1 MAPPHLVRGV
11 IDEDG
16 KDRWP
21 SPVPPSTHASARAAF
36 LATRLLER
44 VVSDG
49 TGRRAA
55 KWGLQTAWEARPV
68 PPTTHGTRGLPGLP
82 TSWPWLFGCF
92 DKSGDLGLTGS
103 KAALPTWSRFVADTG
118 QRVERFSPPDGVVEM
133 TFCPDD
139 HQPAGDPVV
148 CEDAYT
154 EYVSAS
160 APPMVP
166 KRQADGT
173 VVLEEP
179 GLIGQAWD
187 RITSDTPEPT
197 TPAEAP
203 DSDGRKRW
211 WRRSGG

>member
-1 MAPPHLVRGV
+1 MRGV

-55 KWGLQTAWEARPV
+55 KWGLAEGVGGKTGTTDNARDAWFAGFTDELAV
-68 PPTTHGTRGLPGLP
+68 AVWVG
-82 TSWPWLFGCF
+82 F
-92 DKSGDLGLTGS
+92 DKSRDLGLTGS

-118 QRVERFSPPDGVVEM
+118 TAGGGFSPPDGVVEM

-173 VVLEEP
+173 VVLEDP
-179 GLIGQAWD
+179 GLIGRAWD

-197 TPAEAP
+197 TPADAP